1 MAAQPRAEAGDGSIL
16 DISRL
21 TKLFGGL
28 RAVSDF
34 HMAVPEGRL
43 YGLIGPNGA
52 GKTTV
57 FNMIT
62 GLYLP
67 TEGSIVFDGRDLVGV
82 DSHHITQA
90 GVARTFQNIRL
101 FQNLTVLD
109 NVRIAYHTHAE
120 YSMLEAVLRLG
131 RFGRE
136 ERSLSEQAQDLLAV
150 FGLQDRQLEVAKNLP
165 YGEQR
170 RLEIARALAAQPRL
184 LLLDEPAAG
193 MTVEEKDDMMV
204 TLLRLRTELKLTML
218 VVEHDLR
225 VVSRLAERVLVRLA
239 DRVDRVERVSPM
251 AVPVRGPTTPS
262 ALRPWLRCQRMTAA
276 RVAGPKIPSA
286 LAPTLRWI
294 CLTRAPRAPC
304 LTRPEKVAVDSV
316 TDVDGA
322 AVTLWAPMVA
332 VPRPTAAAATIV
344 ALARLPICEDW
355 LGARWRPA

>member
-109 NVRIAYHTHAE
+109 NVRIAYHTHAG
-120 YSMLEAVLRLG
+120 YSRRRTSWRCSACRTASSRWPRTCRTASSAGSRSPGLWLPSRACSCWTSPLR
-131 RFGRE
+131 
-136 ERSLSEQAQDLLAV
+136 A
-150 FGLQDRQLEVAKNLP
+150 
-165 YGEQR
+165 
-170 RLEIARALAAQPRL
+170 
-184 LLLDEPAAG
+184 
-193 MTVEEKDDMMV
+193 
-204 TLLRLRTELKLTML
+204 
-218 VVEHDLR
+218 
-225 VVSRLAERVLVRLA
+225 
-239 DRVDRVERVSPM
+239 
-251 AVPVRGPTTPS
+251 
-262 ALRPWLRCQRMTAA
+262 
-276 RVAGPKIPSA
+276 
-286 LAPTLRWI
+286 
-294 CLTRAPRAPC
+294 
-304 LTRPEKVAVDSV
+304 
-316 TDVDGA
+316 
-322 AVTLWAPMVA
+322 
-332 VPRPTAAAATIV
+332 
-344 ALARLPICEDW
+344 
-355 LGARWRPA
+355 